1 MASALSSPLLTS
13 IALTSIKLREFNLRD
28 VNLSRH
34 KPRKQCVAEGDKR
47 PRFDFI
53 VSDLSINGR
62 DFFFQTRVSLHCWV
76 TQWGV
81 HLKLCRLSSQI
92 QSPHRYRRQVSYG
105 VSALGRDHAMGS
117 RSGLQL
123 ARVQCSSLRTPS
135 LGCPRERAR
144 SSRHLPLLPC
154 TWAP

>member
-28 VNLSRH
+28 VNLARH

-62 DFFFQTRVSLHCWV
+62 DFFFSNAC
-76 TQWGV
+76 
-81 HLKLCRLSSQI
+81 I
-92 QSPHRYRRQVSYG
+92 A
-105 VSALGRDHAMGS
+105 ALLGNAMGS
-117 RSGLQL
+117 PFKALPFIEPNT
-123 ARVQCSSLRTPS
+123 VPS
-135 LGCPRERAR
+135 
-144 SSRHLPLLPC
+144 PL
-154 TWAP
+154 